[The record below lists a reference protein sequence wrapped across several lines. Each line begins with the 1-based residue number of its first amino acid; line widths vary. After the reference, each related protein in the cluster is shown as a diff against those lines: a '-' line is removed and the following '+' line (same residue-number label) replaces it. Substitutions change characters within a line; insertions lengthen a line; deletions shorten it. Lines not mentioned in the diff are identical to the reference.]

1 MEVDADQAG
10 RRLDNLLLSLLPGIP
25 RSLIY
30 KIIRDGQLR
39 VHGKRAK
46 PHQRLNGGERIR
58 IPPIF
63 NNARTPHCG
72 AAANSLDWLRKHILA
87 EEGGFLVINKPA
99 GIPVHSGSGL
109 GYGLVDMLKTAGL
122 LNTDRHWLVHRLDR
136 DTTGCLVIAKSY
148 REAQHLHQQFAE
160 AKVEKHYLALAL
172 GRINTRQEI
181 FAPLEIFDDR
191 SLPKVRV
198 SSEGKSAHTTF
209 SPLEPVG
216 DFHTLLKVQ
225 PHTGRMHQIRVH
237 AAHWGHP
244 LAGDGRYGDFM
255 HNRLLKKSGLNR
267 VFLHASALSFE
278 HEGKNRK
285 FEAALPVDLEKV
297 LAALS
302 QNRHKIA

>member
-1 MEVDADQAG
+1 MEVDSDQAG

-46 PHQRLNGGERIR
+46 PRQRLNGGERIR

-63 NNARTPHCG
+63 HNARTPHCG
-72 AAANSLDWLRKHILA
+72 AATGSLDWLRKHILA
-87 EEGGFLVINKPA
+87 EESGFLVINKPA
-99 GIPVHSGSGL
+99 GIPVHAGSGL

-122 LNTDRHWLVHRLDR
+122 LSTDKHWLVHRLDR
-136 DTTGCLVIAKSY
+136 DTSGCLVIAKSY
-148 REAQHLHQQFAE
+148 REAQLLHQQFAD
-160 AKVEKHYLALAL
+160 AQVEKYYLALAL
-172 GRINTRQEI
+172 GRVNTRQEI
-181 FAPLEIFDDR
+181 FAPLEISDDH

-198 SSEGKSAHTTF
+198 SSEGKPAHTVF

-216 DFHTLLKVQ
+216 GSHTLLKVQ
-225 PHTGRMHQIRVH
+225 THTGRMHQIRVH

-255 HNRLLKKSGLNR
+255 HNRLLKKSGLDR
-267 VFLHASALSFE
+267 VFLHASALSFK
-278 HEGKNRK
+278 HEGKTLR
-285 FEAALPVDLEKV
+285 FEAALPADLEKV
-297 LAALS
+297 LAAL
-302 QNRHKIA
+302 R